1 MKLRYLLTLA
11 LTTIL
16 AFSASSTMAAVKE
29 GSDYKVLSGQ
39 EESSKPIVHEFFSYH
54 CGACY
59 SFEPMIQK
67 WDKND
72 RPKEVKFEQV
82 PLYMSR
88 APHLTYAFY
97 VAEALDVSDK
107 VHPAI
112 FHQWHAEKKVI
123 ADKDALIPIFERA
136 GVSEE
141 EFEKAYGSFGVNSK
155 VQYAQKLAR
164 DMKIIKTPT
173 VIVNK
178 KFEVTS
184 YSNLNELLGTFAIE
198 NTKK

>member
-1 MKLRYLLTLA
+1 MKVKYILTLA
-11 LTTIL
+11 LASAL
-16 AFSASSTMAAVKE
+16 SLGAMSASAAVKE
-29 GSDYKVLSGQ
+29 GQDYKVLSGK

-72 RPKEVKFEQV
+72 RPEEVKFEQV

-97 VAEALDVSDK
+97 VAEALDVKEK

-112 FHQWHAEKKVI
+112 FHEWHAEKNVLSTK
-123 ADKDALIPIFERA
+123 ASLIPIFKKA

-155 VQYAQKLAR
+155 VQYAKKLAR
-164 DMKIIKTPT
+164 DLKIIKTPT

-184 YSNLNELLGTFAIE
+184 YNNLNELLGTFSVE
-198 NTKK
+198 NTK